1 MRDDVGPFSNAHAT
15 VAPKQTPLSPSEA
28 RPARPI
34 AWAAAACVG
43 LGTLAPPTWAQEP
56 QAQPTPATAEAVLP
70 DVAVTATRQP
80 MKVLNTPAAVS
91 VVNAAQVR
99 EAGVGI
105 NLSESLG
112 GVAGV
117 TALNRQNLAQDLQIS
132 SRGFGARATF
142 GVRGVRLIED
152 GIPLT
157 MPDGQGQSSSFDI
170 SEVQRIEVL
179 RGPAS
184 ALYGN
189 ASGGVIAVFTRDG
202 TEVPEFSV
210 RRSMSRDNTQKTTVG
225 ASGRKG
231 DVTYAVDA
239 SHASTDGYREHSK
252 ATREQWRAKLGWQAT
267 AATRLTFISSYVS
280 MPLVEDPLGLT
291 PQQWRDN
298 PSQAGTNALAYNAR
312 KGIDHSQVGLV
323 LDHRVDD
330 ANQLRAMVYRGQRA
344 ATQWQAI
351 PAGSQGSAANPGGVI
366 DLNRDFGGGDVRHT
380 HQSTLAGLPWQWT
393 WGASIDTLRE
403 QRRGYQNFIGSQLG
417 VTGALRRDELNRA
430 TSRDVYALSQLD
442 VHPDWRLSLGWRQS
456 QVAFRSVDRYIV
468 TGNSDD
474 SGRMDFTGRNPTA
487 SLMWRFQPNWQTYVS
502 LGRSMETPTLNE
514 VAYRSNTGTTTGWN
528 LGLQASKA
536 FHREWGV
543 KYSSDPG
550 SARPDYSA
558 QAAVFDVSAS
568 QEIAVLVNSGGRA
581 TYQNV
586 GHTRR
591 RGVELEQHWQ
601 LARTVALDTA
611 ATWTTAHYQD
621 PFNST
626 SAGSTQVVQ
635 AGANLPGLPQ
645 RQVQAD
651 LVWRPAAMP
660 WHAGLTWRHVGRI
673 YANDINTVW
682 APASRTWSA
691 RMVWRTQLANW
702 RVDTLARIDNLLNE
716 HTVGSVIVNE
726 ANGRYYEPA
735 PGRSATVAVNFT
747 HAFD

>member
-1 MRDDVGPFSNAHAT
+1 MRPT
-15 VAPKQTPLSPSEA
+15 
-28 RPARPI
+28 
-34 AWAAAACVG
+34 AWAAATCMG
-43 LGTLAPPTWAQEP
+43 LCALTLSARADEP
-56 QAQPTPATAEAVLP
+56 AATAPDTLLP

-80 MKVLNTPAAVS
+80 QKVLTTPAAIS

-99 EAGVGI
+99 DAGVGI

-132 SRGFGARATF
+132 SRGFGARSTF
-142 GVRGVRLIED
+142 GVRGVRLYED

-157 MPDGQGQSSSFDI
+157 MPDGQGQSSTFDL

-189 ASGGVIAVFTRDG
+189 ASGGVISVFTRDG

-231 DVTYAVDA
+231 DVAYVLDA
-239 SHASTDGYREHSK
+239 SQASTDGYRDHSK
-252 ATREQWRAKLGWQAT
+252 ATRELWHGKLGWQAT
-267 AATRLTFISSYVS
+267 AATRLTLVGSYVS
-280 MPLVEDPLGLT
+280 MPLVEDPLGLD
-291 PQQWRDN
+291 PQQWKAN
-298 PSQAGTNALAYNAR
+298 PSQAGSNALAYNAR
-312 KGIDHSQVGLV
+312 KSIDHSQLGLV
-323 LDHRVDD
+323 MDHRVDD
-330 ANQLRAMVYRGQRA
+330 ANQLRAMVYKGQRA

-351 PAGSQGSAANPGGVI
+351 ANTAQGSAANPGGVI

-403 QRRGYQNFIGSQLG
+403 QRRGYQNFVGSQLG

-430 TSRDVYALSQLD
+430 TSRDLYALTQLD
-442 VHPDWRLSLGWRQS
+442 VHPDWRLSLGMRQS
-456 QVAFRSVDRYIV
+456 QVAFRSADQYIV
-468 TGNSDD
+468 TGNGDD
-474 SGRMDFTGRNPTA
+474 SGRMDFAGRNPTA
-487 SLMWRFQPNWQTYVS
+487 SLMWRLQPSWQTYVS
-502 LGRSMETPTLNE
+502 LGRSLETPTLNE
-514 VAYRSNTGTTTGWN
+514 VAYNATTGTTTGWN
-528 LGLQASKA
+528 LGLQASRA
-536 FHREWGV
+536 IHREWGL
-543 KYSSDPG
+543 KYSSEPG
-550 SARPDYSA
+550 NARPDYSA
-558 QAAVFDVSAS
+558 QAALFDVAAS
-568 QEIAVLVNSGGRA
+568 QEIAVLKNQSGRT

-621 PFNST
+621 PFTST
-626 SAGSTQVVQ
+626 TTTGTQAVQ

-660 WHAGLTWRHVGRI
+660 WHAGLTWRHAGRI

-691 RMVWRTQLANW
+691 RTVYSTLVGEWRMDAM
-702 RVDTLARIDNLLNE
+702 ARIDNLLNE
-716 HTVGSVIVNE
+716 RTVGSVIVNE